1 MAAEKRECMIIG
13 ASPIRGG
20 QVFKEYE
27 LEKYYVICADA
38 GFETAQKNGVQPDL
52 VVSISIPPR
61 LRLPKT

>member
-1 MAAEKRECMIIG
+1 MAAEKRDCMIIG

-38 GFETAQKNGVQPDL
+38 GFETAQKNGV
-52 VVSISIPPR
+52 
-61 LRLPKT
+61 